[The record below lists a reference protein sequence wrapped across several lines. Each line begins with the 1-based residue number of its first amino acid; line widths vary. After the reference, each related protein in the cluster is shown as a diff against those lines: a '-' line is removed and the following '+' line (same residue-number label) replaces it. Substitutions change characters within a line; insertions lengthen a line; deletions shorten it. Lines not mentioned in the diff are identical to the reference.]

1 MVVATDVTS
10 HGGVNSW
17 RRQVDMQFVL
27 LLLRFFLFLEGSATR
42 DPAAGVLL
50 STTYGAKPVRGYWR
64 VREERHQSRIRSHAD
79 LTAQTAPHTCVLV
92 SSPHKISI
100 LFKEHSHL
108 HGASNASSAF
118 FRLCTH
124 AVLDKNTRS
133 GSWNAA
139 RERMKAV
146 SFCFLCFLEK
156 SQPRA
161 WTWDNER
168 ELRR

>member
-1 MVVATDVTS
+1 MLTVTANVAS

-79 LTAQTAPHTCVLV
+79 LTAQTAPHTCVFV
-92 SSPHKISI
+92 SSPHK
-100 LFKEHSHL
+100 KEHSHL
-108 HGASNASSAF
+108 HGASNASSVF

-139 RERMKAV
+139 RERMKGG
-146 SFCFLCFLEK
+146 FFLFSLLLGEIATE
-156 SQPRA
+156 SV
-161 WTWDNER
+161 DVG
-168 ELRR
+168 